1 MKKNVIMVAATL
13 AATSATGANANEVMN
28 QAVSSAASLA
38 AAVEANQAEQDI
50 LSKAPYYSKDANGNL
65 FILRG
70 ADMLK
75 SAENIC
81 KARRVYAMPVPEGM
95 ETTKELGV
103 YKLRKDGKESVLD
116 TWVLTFAG
124 TAHYAQPI
132 PQGWSSW
139 GWMSKAL
146 SRTDVM
152 GGMDFVSWATSHEYH
167 AYNAQ
172 GNGFCYGTDI
182 NGHKVIIIYEA

>member
-1 MKKNVIMVAATL
+1 MKKNVLVVAATL
-13 AATSATGANANEVMN
+13 AATSATSAKANEVMN

-38 AAVEANQAEQDI
+38 AAVEVNQAEQDI

-65 FILRG
+65 FILHG

-95 ETTKELGV
+95 QTTKELGV
-103 YKLRKDGKESVLD
+103 YKLRKDGKESVQD
-116 TWVLTFAG
+116 SWVLTSAG
-124 TAHYAQPI
+124 TARYAQPF
-132 PQGWSSW
+132 PQANAA
-139 GWMSKAL
+139 GWMSRSLDMA
-146 SRTDVM
+146 DVM
-152 GGMDFVSWATSHEYH
+152 GGMDFVSWATSHEYYG
-167 AYNAQ
+167 YNAK

-182 NGHKVIIIYEA
+182 NGHKVIIFYEA

>member
-1 MKKNVIMVAATL
+1 MKKNVIMVT
-13 AATSATGANANEVMN
+13 ATSATSANANEVMN

-95 ETTKELGV
+95 EITKELGG

-116 TWVLTFAG
+116 TWVLTSAG
-124 TAHYAQPI
+124 TARYAQPI
-132 PQGWSSW
+132 SQGWSSW
-139 GWMSKAL
+139 GWMSEAL

-152 GGMDFVSWATSHEYH
+152 GVWISFRGQQATSTMPTTPR
-167 AYNAQ
+167 ATAFATARTLMATRSLSSMRLNL
-172 GNGFCYGTDI
+172 N
-182 NGHKVIIIYEA
+182 